1 MIATRLGGGYVLSM
15 NRRFPL
21 RALLLAACLTTG
33 LALAGCSGD
42 DLSRQIGITRD
53 VPDEFQVTTRAPL
66 SMPPDFTL
74 RPPSPGAPRPQ
85 ELTASQSAEATLVP
99 QAALGAADSPQPDA
113 QPPGGQASEGQALA
127 SPAAGGVSPGGTSP
141 GQQALLGALGK
152 PAPADI
158 REKLQHDAAV
168 DSPGPGLTDE
178 LMFWRKPPPPGV
190 VVDPQKEQQRLRE
203 NAALGRSVETGD
215 TPIIQRTQQSGGLLD
230 GIF

>member
-1 MIATRLGGGYVLSM
+1 MNGRYSFRVLL
-15 NRRFPL
+15 P
-21 RALLLAACLTTG
+21 AACLATG
-33 LALAGCSGD
+33 LGVAGCSGE

-85 ELTASQSAEATLVP
+85 ELTAPQSAEAALAP
-99 QAALGAADSPQPDA
+99 QTAIGAADSRQT
-113 QPPGGQASEGQALA
+113 GGQAGGQT
-127 SPAAGGVSPGGTSP
+127 AGGSSP
-141 GQQALLGALGK
+141 GQTALLGALGK
-152 PAPADI
+152 SAPADI

-168 DSPGPGLTDE
+168 DSPGPGITDQ
-178 LMFWRKPPPPGV
+178 LMFWRKTPQPGV

-203 NAALGRSVETGD
+203 NAALGRNVDVGD
-215 TPIIQRTQQSGGLLD
+215 TPIIQRTQRGGLLD